1 MLLYAQRRSQSDP
14 LIFVNVRAPYGDL
27 SDEREKLRGI
37 VIAIWDGGGGS
48 SDRSESEQ
56 ASRGSESR
64 SIELLL
70 TSNPRSEALLFFG
83 IQEQRRPRPLLC
95 ELASLVSLE
104 NFLET
109 LTRNRDRFVF
119 LFLSTIVKFLIIPS
133 DE

>member
-37 VIAIWDGGGGS
+37 VIAIWDGGGES
-48 SDRSESEQ
+48 SDRSENEQ
-56 ASRGSESR
+56 ASRGSESC

-119 LFLSTIVKFLIIPS
+119 VFLSTIVKFLIIPS